1 MSITNVP
8 SISWVNGNPVLPA
21 ESDILAG
28 VQADINT
35 AFGGGVNPSL
45 QTPQG
50 QIAQSETAIIGDKND
65 QIAYLVNQ
73 FNPSLASG
81 QFQDAIGDIYFIKRI
96 QAAGTVVNCTVIG
109 AVGTVIPAGS
119 TAQDTAGYIYTS
131 TGSATIP
138 STGTTT
144 IQFQNLTV
152 GAIPCA
158 PNTLNIIYSAIA
170 GWNTINNPSAGALG
184 NLVESRTAFEYRRQ
198 QSVAK
203 NSVNSITS
211 IQGNI
216 LALSGVI
223 GAYTVDN
230 PTNSSINFGSTSYPI
245 AAHTTLVS
253 VAGGSA
259 ADIAN
264 TIWQNKGAGSP
275 YPAAGGA
282 GIQSY
287 TIYDTN
293 YDVPYPSYL
302 VTWLVPTSTN
312 TYFIVNIKNIPTL
325 PANVIPQIQAA
336 VVNSFYG
343 NDDGIKAAIGQTT
356 FSGRYYANV
365 SAVDPSVEILS
376 IFLGTTVSPTGTQL
390 QYGIDQLPVT
400 STSNVVVNLV

>member
-1 MSITNVP
+1 MSLTNVP
-8 SISWVNGNPVLPA
+8 PITWVNGNPVLPQ
-21 ESDILAG
+21 ESDINAG
-28 VQADINT
+28 VFTDLNN
-35 AFGGGVNPSL
+35 AFGGGLNPAAN
-45 QTPQG
+45 TPQG
-50 QIAQSETAIIGDKND
+50 QIAASETAIIGDKNND
-65 QIAYLVNQ
+65 IAFIANQ
-73 FNPSLASG
+73 FNPLYASG
-81 QFQDAIGDIYFIKRI
+81 QFQDGIGYIYFLKRI
-96 QAAGTVVNCTVIG
+96 PAAGTVVNCVCNG

-119 TAQDTAGYIYTS
+119 QAKDTAGYIYASTS
-131 TGSATIP
+131 VGVIG
-138 STGTTT
+138 STGTVT
-144 IQFQNLTV
+144 IQFQNLTP
-152 GAIPCA
+152 GAIACPV
-158 PNTLNIIYSAIA
+158 NSLNKIYSAIA
-170 GWNTINNPSAGALG
+170 GWDTITNPAAGALG
-184 NLVESRTAFEYRRQ
+184 NLEESQTAFEYRRQ
-198 QSVAK
+198 QSVAG
-203 NSVNSITS
+203 NSVNSVSS
-211 IQGNI
+211 IQGAV
-216 LALSGVI
+216 LALPGVI

-230 PTNSSINFGSTSYPI
+230 PSNSSINFGSTNYPI

-264 TIWQNKGAGSP
+264 AIWSKKGSGSP

-312 TYFIVNIKNIPTL
+312 TFFIVNIKNIPTL
-325 PANVIPQIQAA
+325 PANIVPQIQAA

-343 NDDGIKAAIGQTT
+343 NDGGIKAAIGQTT

-365 SAVDPSVEILS
+365 SAVDSSVEILS
-376 IFLGTTVSPTGTQL
+376 IFLGTSINPTGTQL